1 MQKLNGH
8 KDRGTF
14 LWAQNLKAGRKKT
27 KLFEL
32 SSEKLSGRRVPEA
45 GSHGGEAD
53 DEEEEDEEE
62 EEDAGDGVHDGG
74 SGGIGDWLE
83 KIISCYL
90 NHDVD
95 M

>member
-1 MQKLNGH
+1 MLTHRFFRHFVQLDNYVIAA
-8 KDRGTF
+8 DSET
-14 LWAQNLKAGRKKT
+14 QQ
-27 KLFEL
+27 L
-32 SSEKLSGRRVPEA
+32 SDWLGAPEA
-45 GSHGGEAD
+45 GSHGSEAD
-53 DEEEEDEEE
+53 DEEEEHEEE

-83 KIISCYL
+83 KIISCYS